1 MHWQWPLVEVFIE
14 NLVDASII
22 SSFYANKVDTCK
34 ILKLVFWYDDSIR
47 RSQQHISTFRF
58 TPEKKLTIVTFEK
71 RKLFKVFTLD
81 LSKPFIPIFQR
92 GRRQDKREIASNH
105 CNSSFTSRYP
115 SPTSI
120 LFYTIHNIILTF
132 LNI

>member
-1 MHWQWPLVEVFIE
+1 MAVTSCRSFYRKSRRY
-14 NLVDASII
+14 ASII

-120 LFYTIHNIILTF
+120 LLDNTFIFLTF